1 MENITL
7 VINGGFS
14 SFNKMLGIF
23 GATKMI
29 FGLVFI
35 LLLFS
40 LFESI
45 YVLSKLSLTVLF
57 KKVMDSKKGASH
69 E

>member
-1 MENITL
+1 MEQFTL
-7 VINGGFS
+7 IISGGFS
-14 SFNKMLGIF
+14 SFNQMLGIF

-29 FGLVFI
+29 FGIVFI
-35 LLLFS
+35 LIIFS

-45 YVLSKLSLTVLF
+45 YVLSKLSLAALF
-57 KKVMDSKKGASH
+57 EKVMASRKDSNH